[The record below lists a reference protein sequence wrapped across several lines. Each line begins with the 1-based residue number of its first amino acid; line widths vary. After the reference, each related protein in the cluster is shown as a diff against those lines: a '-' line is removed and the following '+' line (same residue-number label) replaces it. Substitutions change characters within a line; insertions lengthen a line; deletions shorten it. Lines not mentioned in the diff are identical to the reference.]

1 MKLKGVQDTL
11 KDLLKIKGK
20 NKLETAENFFVLL
33 VFACSILLSLFIGVA
48 GVIPKGWPVIG
59 IMLLSFL
66 IFISILSLVI
76 IWIIREV

>member
-1 MKLKGVQDTL
+1 MKLKDVQDML

-20 NKLETAENFFVLL
+20 NKLETAENFFMLL
-33 VFACSILLSLFIGVA
+33 LFACSILLSLFIGVA

>member
-1 MKLKGVQDTL
+1 L